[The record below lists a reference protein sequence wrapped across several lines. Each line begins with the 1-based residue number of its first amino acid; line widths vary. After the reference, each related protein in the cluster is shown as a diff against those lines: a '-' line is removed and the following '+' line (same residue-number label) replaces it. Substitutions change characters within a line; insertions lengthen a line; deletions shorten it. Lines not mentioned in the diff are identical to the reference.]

1 MDFSSL
7 QLPLVLICSILMVS
21 FFLISQKSKMI
32 KTQSL
37 GLLQIKGLKTLIV
50 LIQKHRGMTS
60 GIISGDNSLKPE
72 LAKVSGDIHREVNK
86 LQQEQDLAD
95 NERWLGFLEHW
106 EKLQSQALT
115 LTPDNCFKQHTLLIS
130 NLLFLLE
137 DKAEQQLLSATY
149 TPNFSYVGVLWRELL
164 HVSECIGQARALGTS
179 VLASEQCTSVAKIRL
194 TFLHQKIESI
204 SDSVYH
210 IMDVSG
216 GSSKELPIQLDE
228 AKRKVTEFIQLIK
241 EELLTDGVSQV
252 SAQSYFNT
260 ATSALDAYILIFD
273 TQVEL
278 ISESFQKKKS

>member
-1 MDFSSL
+1 MEISSL
-7 QLPLVLICSILMVS
+7 HLLIIIASVIIIAVYFLV
-21 FFLISQKSKMI
+21 SQKNKMI
-32 KTQSL
+32 KTQAL

-50 LIQKHRGMTS
+50 LIQKHRGMSS
-60 GIISGDNSLKPE
+60 GVISGDNSLKDD
-72 LAKVSGDIHREVNK
+72 LAVISNDIRREVKKLDNK
-86 LQQEQDLAD
+86 QDLSD
-95 NERWLGFLEHW
+95 NERWEGFMEHW
-106 EKLQSQALT
+106 GKLQSHALT
-115 LTPDNCFKQHTLLIS
+115 LSADNCFKQHTMLIS

-210 IMDVSG
+210 IMDVSRG
-216 GSSKELPIQLDE
+216 NSQELPVQLNE
-228 AKRKVTEFIQLIK
+228 AKRKVDTFVQLIK
-241 EELLTDGVSQV
+241 EELLSEGQSSV
-252 SAQSYFNT
+252 SAQAYFT
-260 ATSALDAYILIFD
+260 VATDALDAYILIFD

-278 ISESFQKKKS
+278 ISESFNHKQ

>member
-1 MDFSSL
+1 MDFTSL
-7 QLPLVLICSILMVS
+7 QLPLVLVCAVLMAG
-21 FFLISQKSKMI
+21 FFLVSQKNKMI

-50 LIQKHRGMTS
+50 SIQKHRGMTS
-60 GIISGDNSLKPE
+60 GIISGDDSLKAD
-72 LAKVSGDIHREVNK
+72 LAVVSSNIRLEVNK
-86 LQQEQDLAD
+86 LQKEQDLND

-130 NLLFLLE
+130 NLLYLLE

-216 GSSKELPIQLDE
+216 GNSKELPIQLNQ
-228 AKRKVTEFIQLIK
+228 AKLKVTEFIQLIK
-241 EELLTDGVSQV
+241 EELLSDGVSKV
-252 SAQSYFNT
+252 SAQAYFNV
-260 ATSALDAYILIFD
+260 ATNALDAYILIFD

-278 ISESFQKKKS
+278 ISESFQKKSK